1 MPLVAVRLQW
11 GHSTFSDVVV
21 VSWVGAGWV
30 LLRLS
35 GDIN

>member
-30 LLRLS
+30 FWFS
-35 GDIN
+35 VIDA